1 MANEGNE
8 IDETALEKN
17 RQSERL
23 VIKLDD
29 LPPED
34 FTLQTR
40 TYPGMSHAAEV
51 VSPGEKTGMTSLGGS
66 AIKQNALAGLIGG
79 AMAWGLAELVLENNH
94 LGTGEE
100 ILISMAIWGACIGAA
115 MGSVLGCADGIT
127 GKVNEKAVTGGA
139 IGGAVGLIGGSI
151 GGFSGQLLYSVL
163 GGGSN
168 AALGAQILART
179 FGWGILGM
187 FIGIAQG
194 VPGKTTKKVVN
205 GLIGGL
211 IGGTIGGLAFDFL
224 CGAANTDVIGRMFA
238 ITALGA
244 VTGVS
249 IGMVEEAR
257 KEAWLKVI
265 EGPLSGKQFIV
276 YDTITRIGS
285 SPKCE
290 IVLIKDPN
298 VQAEHC
304 RIVCKTN
311 VYYIECPQGVTIPIN
326 GLSTNNG
333 RLKSGDVISVGRSKL
348 VYEDKA
354 AATLGGFL
362 R

>member
-1 MANEGNE
+1 M
-8 IDETALEKN
+8 
-17 RQSERL
+17 
-23 VIKLDD
+23 
-29 LPPED
+29 
-34 FTLQTR
+34 
-40 TYPGMSHAAEV
+40 
-51 VSPGEKTGMTSLGGS
+51 
-66 AIKQNALAGLIGG
+66 IGG
-79 AMAWGLAELVLENNH
+79 F
-94 LGTGEE
+94 
-100 ILISMAIWGACIGAA
+100 
-115 MGSVLGCADGIT
+115 
-127 GKVNEKAVTGGA
+127 
-139 IGGAVGLIGGSI
+139 I
-151 GGFSGQLLYSVL
+151 GGFSGQLIYSVL
-163 GGGSN
+163 GGGGN
-168 AALGAQILART
+168 ASLGTQILART

-238 ITALGA
+238 ITALGG

-265 EGPLSGKQFIV
+265 EGPLIGKQFIV

-304 RIVCKTN
+304 RIICKKN
-311 VYYIECPQGVTIPIN
+311 VYYIECPQGVIIQIN

-333 RLKSGDVISVGRSKL
+333 RLKRGDVINVGRSKL

-354 AATLGGFL
+354 AAN
-362 R
+362 